1 VGEGRLLVGVGL
13 HRLIVTRYDTAVTSE
28 LLAGRRI
35 GRYVLFDELASGGM
49 ATVHC
54 GRLIGPAGFA
64 RTVAIKRLHAH
75 YAKDPEFVAMFLDEA
90 RLAARVRHPNVVP
103 MLDIVTDSGEM
114 LLVMEYVDGLSL
126 SVLLR
131 TLRAKGEAVPPA
143 LASAVLVGALT
154 GLHAAHEATSEHGG
168 PLHLVH
174 RDVSPQNIL
183 VGADGVVRVADFGIA
198 KAVGRLQTT
207 REGYI
212 KGKSS
217 YMSPEQIRG
226 REVDRRADVYAAG
239 VVLWEMLT
247 GSRLFAGETPLA
259 TMNAVLEDKVRPP
272 SDVRPDVPRA
282 LDAIVMRALSRTP
295 RERFGTAREMAMA
308 LEGAVLLQSPWQ
320 IGAWVEATGGDT
332 LKLSS
337 RRVREI
343 ETLASPGTAE
353 PSPVGGLDLAP
364 RETREDPTMTDT
376 VNGHVS
382 EIAARR
388 RPRRATIVQVALAAA
403 LLPSLALGLVLSW
416 RGHDPS
422 RAAAT
427 GVASS
432 EQAAASQPTSV
443 PLASPVVPPAAS
455 STAAEPPP
463 PDPIGPATRPVR
475 ARVSA
480 PPAKPRN
487 SGSTAPS
494 DTERCTPPYTVDA
507 SGVKHWKPG
516 C

>member
-1 VGEGRLLVGVGL
+1 
-13 HRLIVTRYDTAVTSE
+13 VTSD
-28 LLAGRRI
+28 LLAARRI

-49 ATVHC
+49 ATVHY

-64 RTVAIKRLHAH
+64 RTVAIKRLHAQ

-131 TLRAKGEAVPPA
+131 ALRAKGEAVPPA

-168 PLHLVH
+168 PLSLVH

-207 REGYI
+207 REGHV

-247 GSRLFAGETPLA
+247 GTRLFAGETPLA
-259 TMNAVLEDKVRPP
+259 TMNAVLEDTVRPP
-272 SDVRPDVPRA
+272 SAVRPDVPRA
-282 LDAIVMRALSRTP
+282 LDVIVMRALSRSP
-295 RERFGTAREMAMA
+295 KERFGTAREMAMD
-308 LEGAVLLQSPWQ
+308 LEGAVLLQSPRQ
-320 IGAWVEATGGDT
+320 IGSWVESTGGDA
-332 LKLSS
+332 LRRSS

-343 ETLASPGTAE
+343 ETQASPGVGE
-353 PSPVGGLDLAP
+353 VSSRGGLDMTPRDAP
-364 RETREDPTMTDT
+364 EDPTTADT
-376 VNGHVS
+376 VDAQVS
-382 EIAARR
+382 EIATRR

-403 LLPSLALGLVLSW
+403 LLPSLALGVVLW
-416 RGHDPS
+416 RGRDAGRASASAIATSEQVATTSTATPVPS
-422 RAAAT
+422 ASFT
-427 GVASS
+427 PPPPASS
-432 EQAAASQPTSV
+432 I
-443 PLASPVVPPAAS
+443 
-455 STAAEPPP
+455 AAEPPP
-463 PDPIGPATRPVR
+463 PDPTSPTVR
-475 ARVSA
+475 SVRTRVSA
-480 PPAKPRN
+480 PPAKPRI
-487 SGSTAPS
+487 SSSTATS
-494 DTERCTPPYTVDA
+494 DAERCSPPYTVDA
-507 SGVKHWKPG
+507 SGVKHWKTG